1 MIATASAIH
10 FAGGVPVP
18 VDCGKDLMIDL
29 TSAAKEIN
37 DKTVAIMPTQLNGR
51 TCNMDEIK
59 EFANKYN
66 LAIYEDAAQALG
78 SKFKNKQAGTFGIS
92 SAIITKILGCL
103 GDGGAI
109 LTDDKDVYEKIML
122 LKITGVIDTG
132 EVVSWD
138 LILDWIIFRQH
149 S

>member
-1 MIATASAIH
+1 MQQDLEEFENNLVNYTGSKYVGVANATDGLQIGLMAGGLKEGGEVISSHTMIATASAIH

-37 DKTVAIMPTQLNGR
+37 EQTVAIMPTQLNGR

-59 EFANKYN
+59 EFANKHN

-78 SKFKNKQAGTFGIS
+78 SKFKINKQ
-92 SAIITKILGCL
+92 
-103 GDGGAI
+103 
-109 LTDDKDVYEKIML
+109 EL
-122 LKITGVIDTG
+122 L
-132 EVVSWD
+132 EY
-138 LILDWIIFRQH
+138 LLQ
-149 S
+149 